1 MKKHFLSFILV
12 MLALCASSCAWAAP
26 VLSDVYADEKTVVIG
41 EEGWGLHFASTEGG
55 ALALA
60 LLDAQGAKLADLG
73 AKQVDA
79 GEGRIQWN
87 GLLADGSAPQAG
99 DYTLAVQLK
108 NFWQEESNQL
118 TIDVTLLDQQEQEE
132 EPVGMLDLDA
142 LVIEEAILWEAG
154 QELLEEGAQEAES
167 ALEEESV
174 QEETEQQAE
183 APARTFNLDENGVPV
198 ATSFWDMEPDAYDL
212 DNPAHQQAIWD
223 LMMQPITVIKGDQTE
238 NIYITNQP
246 GISARPYAQNCAGEL
261 HGQSQGVRIVEED
274 TDGDGYVLIE
284 AYTND
289 GTKSESSYMES
300 IAAQKVQGYI
310 KKSRLYTE
318 TPSNKYALLVDKL
331 RQRMYV
337 FEDGKIIGE
346 LLVST
351 GLNNPKQPYNET
363 PAGEFLVVSWTG
375 DFNAGSR
382 TIGKYALRINGGT
395 LIHEV
400 LHDKAADGKTKLYDA
415 YEPDLGK
422 KASHGCVRV
431 QRRKNAQG
439 MNMQWLW
446 DNLKENTKVFIWED
460 KGRKMYDPEI
470 PDADTPLYRNPNG
483 GSNYHLD
490 QNCSGVRAK
499 FLPLEGGFTYGDLD
513 SAEYKKLTPC
523 VHCAAPAKKATLYE
537 QYVAAAEQIGAE
549 IPQSALDAF
558 GVNK

>member
-1 MKKHFLSFILV
+1 MKKHFLSFVV
-12 MLALCASSCAWAAP
+12 MLVLCASSCALAAP
-26 VLSDVYADEKTVVIG
+26 VLTDVYADDMSIVIG
-41 EEGWGLHFASTEGG
+41 EEGWGFRFAATEGG
-55 ALALA
+55 TLALA
-60 LLDAQGAKLADLG
+60 LLDAQGEKISDLG

-79 GEGRIQWN
+79 GEGRMEWN
-87 GLLADGSAPQAG
+87 GLLPDGSAPQAG
-99 DYTLAVQLK
+99 DYVIAVQLK
-108 NFWQEESNQL
+108 NYWGEESEQGRMN
-118 TIDVTLLDQQEQEE
+118 VTLFDEQADAQA
-132 EPVGMLDLDA
+132 GMLDLSA
-142 LVIEEAILWEAG
+142 LVIEEAILWEEG
-154 QELLEEGAQEAES
+154 QELLEESTGGAQELPQDS
-167 ALEEESV
+167 AG
-174 QEETEQQAE
+174 
-183 APARTFNLDENGVPV
+183 LDENGVPA
-198 ATSFWDMEPDAYDL
+198 ATSFWDMDPDAYDL

-223 LMMQPITVIKGDQTE
+223 LMMQPITVIDGDQTE
-238 NIYITNQP
+238 NIYITNKP
-246 GISARPYAQNCAGEL
+246 GISPRPYAENCAGEL
-261 HGQSQGVRIVEED
+261 HGQSQGVRIVEDD

-300 IAAQKVQGYI
+300 IAAKKVQGYI

-318 TPSNKYALLVDKL
+318 TPSGKYALLVDKL

-337 FEDGKIIGE
+337 FEQGRIIGE

-375 DFNAGSR
+375 DFKAGSR

-400 LHDKAADGKTKLYDA
+400 LHDVAADGKTKLYDA
-415 YEPDLGK
+415 YEPELGK

-446 DNLKENTKVFIWED
+446 DNLKDNTKVFIWD
-460 KGRKMYDPEI
+460 DVGRVMYDPEI
-470 PDADTPLYRNPNG
+470 PDAATPLFRNPDG

-490 QNCSGVRAK
+490 QNCPGVREK

-513 SAEYKKLTPC
+513 NDEYKKLTPC
-523 VHCAAPAKKATLYE
+523 VHCAAPLKKTALYE
-537 QYVAAAEQIGAE
+537 QYVAAAEQIGAQ
-549 IPQSALDAF
+549 IPQSALEAF
-558 GVNK
+558 GVTE

>member
-1 MKKHFLSFILV
+1 MKKHFILLIFL
-12 MLALCASSCAWAAP
+12 MLMAQAGCALAAP
-26 VLSDVYADEKTVVIG
+26 VLTVQTDAESLTIGQAGYAVT
-41 EEGWGLHFASTEGG
+41 FTASEGG
-55 ALALA
+55 KLALE
-60 LLDAQGAKLADLG
+60 LIDAEDGAWDLG
-73 AKQVDA
+73 AMQIEA
-79 GEGRIQWN
+79 GEGCIDWN
-87 GLLADGSAPQAG
+87 GLLPDGSAPEAG
-99 DYTLAVQLK
+99 DYTIALRMK
-108 NFWQEESNQL
+108 NFWEEESEIQYVP
-118 TIDVTLLDQQEQEE
+118 VTLLGDAQETAAQQA
-132 EPVGMLDLDA
+132 PVLAGMLDLSA
-142 LVIEEAILWEAG
+142 LVIEEAQVWDEG
-154 QELLEEGAQEAES
+154 QEILEESAQENPEP
-167 ALEEESV
+167 EE
-174 QEETEQQAE
+174 
-183 APARTFNLDENGVPV
+183 RKNDFLLDENGVPV
-198 ATSFWDMEPDAYDL
+198 ATGFWDMNPDAYDL

-261 HGQSQGVRIVEED
+261 HGQSQGVRIVEDD

-431 QRRKNAQG
+431 QRRKNEQG

-460 KGRKMYDPEI
+460 KGRRMYDPEI

-499 FLPLEGGFTYGDLD
+499 FLPLEGGFTYGDLE
-513 SAEYKKLTPC
+513 SAAYKKLTPC

-549 IPQSALDAF
+549 IPQSALKAF
-558 GVNK
+558 GIEQ